1 MESAAGARG
10 AVHIEGDVVSRD
22 VFAFVAPPGLVGM
35 EDLPK
40 DYRMPSLG
48 SRDSVIGIIRRLAPQ
63 VDESDPAWLV
73 IQGPDYLVEV
83 SLGSEAELDSF
94 MFFIRSGDNSVPLLV
109 AIAGA
114 LGATLF
120 DTSSGAFLTGLT
132 GLPRL
137 AEPPGN

>member
-1 MESAAGARG
+1 
-10 AVHIEGDVVSRD
+10 VSRE
-22 VFAFVAPPGLVGM
+22 VFAFVAPEGLRRM

-40 DYRMPSLG
+40 NYRMPSMG
-48 SRDSVIGIIRRLAPQ
+48 SRDEVIGIVRRLAPQ

-73 IQGPDYLVEV
+73 VQGPDYVVDV

-94 MFFIRSGDNSVPLLV
+94 MFFVRAGDNSLAVMR

-120 DTSSGAFLTGLT
+120 DTSSRALLNVTKDV
-132 GLPRL
+132 
-137 AEPPGN
+137 